1 MIASLGLILLCQL
14 LGEIV
19 VRSLSAPIPGPV
31 VGLIVLLVLLQGRDR
46 IGLLRRGPLGD
57 GGVERAASG
66 MLAHLSLLF
75 VPAGVGVVQHLDL
88 VSSHGVAIFVILALS
103 AIITLVVTAVAF
115 IAISGLLDRWRGT
128 SS

>member
-19 VRSLSAPIPGPV
+19 VRGIGAPIPGPV
-31 VGLIVLLVLLQGRDR
+31 IGLIVLLLVLQGRDR

-103 AIITLVVTAVAF
+103 ALVTLVVTAVTF
-115 IAISGLLDRWRGT
+115 IVTGKLLDRWRGT

>member
-14 LGEIV
+14 IGEIA
-19 VRSLSAPIPGPV
+19 VRESGLPIPGPV
-31 VGLIVLLVLLQGRDR
+31 IGLLLLFMLLLGRDR
-46 IGLLRRGPLGD
+46 LAILRRGPLHS
-57 GGVERAASG
+57 GGVETAANG

-103 AIITLVVTAVAF
+103 AIITLIVTAVAF
-115 IAISGLLDRWRGT
+115 IVTSKLLDRWRGT

>member
-19 VRSLSAPIPGPV
+19 VRSVSAPVPGPV
-31 VGLIVLLVLLQGRDR
+31 VGLMIL
-46 IGLLRRGPLGD
+46 LGD
-57 GGVERAASG
+57 GGVESAASG

-88 VSSHGVAIFVILALS
+88 VSSHGIAIFVILALS
-103 AIITLVVTAVAF
+103 AFVTLVVTAAAF
-115 IAISGLLDRWRGT
+115 IITSKLLDRWRGT

>member
-19 VRSLSAPIPGPV
+19 VRGVGAPIPGPV
-31 VGLIVLLVLLQGRDR
+31 VGLIALLVLLQGRDR

-57 GGVERAASG
+57 GGVERAAGG

-88 VSSHGVAIFVILALS
+88 VSSHGIAIFLILALS
-103 AIITLVVTAVAF
+103 AIITLAVTAAAF
-115 IAISGLLDRWRGT
+115 IATARLLDRRRGT

>member
-19 VRSLSAPIPGPV
+19 VRGFGAPIPGPV
-31 VGLIVLLVLLQGRDR
+31 VGLIILLLLLQGRDR
-46 IGLLRRGPLGD
+46 LALLRRGPLGD
-57 GGVERAASG
+57 GGVERAAGG

-88 VSSHGVAIFVILALS
+88 VSSHGVAIFVILAVS
-103 AIITLVVTAVAF
+103 AIVTLVVTAVTF
-115 IAISGLLDRWRGT
+115 IVTSRLLARRRDT

>member
-14 LGEIV
+14 FGEVV
-19 VRSLSAPIPGPV
+19 VRGVGAPIPGPV
-31 VGLIVLLVLLQGRDR
+31 VGLIVLLMLLQGRDR
-46 IGLLRRGPLGD
+46 FALLRRGPLGD
-57 GGVERAASG
+57 GGVERAAVG

-75 VPAGVGVVQHLDL
+75 VPAGVGVVQYLDL

-103 AIITLVVTAVAF
+103 AIVTLVVTAAAF
-115 IAISGLLDRWRGT
+115 IITSRLLDRWRGT

>member
-1 MIASLGLILLCQL
+1 MIGSLGLILLCQL

-19 VRSLSAPIPGPV
+19 VRGFGAPIPGPV
-31 VGLIVLLVLLQGRDR
+31 VGLIILLLLLQGRDR
-46 IGLLRRGPLGD
+46 LDLLRRGPLGD

-88 VSSHGVAIFVILALS
+88 VSSHGVAIFVILAVS
-103 AIITLVVTAVAF
+103 AIVTLVVTAVTF
-115 IAISGLLDRWRGT
+115 IVTSRLLERRRDT

>member
-19 VRSLSAPIPGPV
+19 VRGVGVPIPGPV
-31 VGLIVLLVLLQGRDR
+31 VGLILLLMLLQGRDR

-57 GGVERAASG
+57 GGVERTASG

-103 AIITLVVTAVAF
+103 ALVTLVVTAVTF
-115 IAISGLLDRWRGT
+115 IVTSKLLDRWRGT

>member
-19 VRSLSAPIPGPV
+19 VRGFGAPIPGPV
-31 VGLIVLLVLLQGRDR
+31 VGLVILLLLLQGRDR
-46 IGLLRRGPLGD
+46 LDLLRRGPLGD

-88 VSSHGVAIFVILALS
+88 VSSHGVAIFVILAVS
-103 AIITLVVTAVAF
+103 AIVTLVVTAVTF
-115 IAISGLLDRWRGT
+115 VVTSRLLERRRGT

>member
-19 VRSLSAPIPGPV
+19 VRAVGAPIPGPV

-57 GGVERAASG
+57 GGVERAAGG

-88 VSSHGVAIFVILALS
+88 VSSHGIAIFLILALS
-103 AIITLVVTAVAF
+103 AIITLAVTAAAF
-115 IAISGLLDRWRGT
+115 IATARLLDRRRGT

>member
-1 MIASLGLILLCQL
+1 MIGSLGLILLCQL

-19 VRSLSAPIPGPV
+19 VRGFGAPIPGPV
-31 VGLIVLLVLLQGRDR
+31 VGLVILLLLLQGRDR
-46 IGLLRRGPLGD
+46 LDLLRRGPLGD

-88 VSSHGVAIFVILALS
+88 VSSHGVAIFVILAVS
-103 AIITLVVTAVAF
+103 AIVTLVVTAVTF
-115 IAISGLLDRWRGT
+115 ILTSRLLERRRDT

>member
-19 VRSLSAPIPGPV
+19 VRGVGAPIPGPV
-31 VGLIVLLVLLQGRDR
+31 VGLIVLLLLLQGRDR

-57 GGVERAASG
+57 GGVERAAGG

-103 AIITLVVTAVAF
+103 AVVTLVVTSVTF
-115 IAISGLLDRWRGT
+115 IVTSKLLERWRGT

>member
-19 VRSLSAPIPGPV
+19 VRAVGAPIPGPV

-57 GGVERAASG
+57 GGVERAAGG

-88 VSSHGVAIFVILALS
+88 VSSHGVAIFLILALS
-103 AIITLVVTAVAF
+103 AIITLAVTAAAF
-115 IAISGLLDRWRGT
+115 IATARLLDRRRGT

>member
-19 VRSLSAPIPGPV
+19 VRSVSAPVPGPV
-31 VGLIVLLVLLQGRDR
+31 VGLIVLLLLLQGRDR
-46 IGLLRRGPLGD
+46 VGLLRRGPLSD
-57 GGVERAASG
+57 GGVESAASG

-103 AIITLVVTAVAF
+103 ALVTLVVTAVTF
-115 IAISGLLDRWRGT
+115 IVTSKLLERWRGT
-128 SS
+128 PS

>member
-19 VRSLSAPIPGPV
+19 VRGFGAPIPGPV
-31 VGLIVLLVLLQGRDR
+31 VGLIILLLLLQGRDR
-46 IGLLRRGPLGD
+46 LDLLRRGPLGD

-88 VSSHGVAIFVILALS
+88 VSSHGVAIFVILAVS
-103 AIITLVVTAVAF
+103 AIVTLVVTAVTF
-115 IAISGLLDRWRGT
+115 ILTSRLLERRRDT

>member
-14 LGEIV
+14 FGEIV
-19 VRSLSAPIPGPV
+19 VRSVGAPIPGPV
-31 VGLIVLLVLLQGRDR
+31 VGLIVLLALLQGRDR

-103 AIITLVVTAVAF
+103 AIITLIVTAVVF
-115 IAISGLLDRWRGT
+115 IVTSELLDRWRGT

>member
-19 VRSLSAPIPGPV
+19 VRSVSAPVPGPV
-31 VGLIVLLVLLQGRDR
+31 VGLIVLLLLLQGRDR
-46 IGLLRRGPLGD
+46 VGLLRRGPLSD
-57 GGVERAASG
+57 GGVESAASG

-103 AIITLVVTAVAF
+103 ALVTLVVTAVTF
-115 IAISGLLDRWRGT
+115 IVTSKLLERWRGT

>member
-19 VRSLSAPIPGPV
+19 VRGIGAPIPGPV
-31 VGLIVLLVLLQGRDR
+31 VGLIVLLALLQGRDR

-103 AIITLVVTAVAF
+103 ALVTLVVTAVTF
-115 IAISGLLDRWRGT
+115 IVTGKLLDRWRGT

>member
-1 MIASLGLILLCQL
+1 MIGSLGLILLCQL

-19 VRSLSAPIPGPV
+19 VRGFGAPIPGPV
-31 VGLIVLLVLLQGRDR
+31 VGLIILLLLLQGRDR
-46 IGLLRRGPLGD
+46 LDLLRRGPLGD

-88 VSSHGVAIFVILALS
+88 VSSHGVAIFVILAVS
-103 AIITLVVTAVAF
+103 AIVTLVVTAVTF
-115 IAISGLLDRWRGT
+115 ILTSRLLERRRDT

>member
-1 MIASLGLILLCQL
+1 MIGSLGLILLCQL

-19 VRSLSAPIPGPV
+19 VRGFGAPIPGPV
-31 VGLIVLLVLLQGRDR
+31 VGLIILLLLLQGRDR
-46 IGLLRRGPLGD
+46 LDLLRRGPLGD

-66 MLAHLSLLF
+66 MLAHLSLRF

-88 VSSHGVAIFVILALS
+88 VSSHGVAIFVILAVS
-103 AIITLVVTAVAF
+103 AIVTLVVTAVTF
-115 IAISGLLDRWRGT
+115 IVTSRLLERRRDT